1 MKCSSSSEVLAEVE
15 IIFLRVCG
23 RREGIT
29 GAHISKRVKELIS
42 RLHEVLRITA
52 IDPSGGAVA
61 AYLAG

>member
-1 MKCSSSSEVLAEVE
+1 MKCSSSSKVLAEEE
-15 IIFLRVCG
+15 IILLRVCG
-23 RREGIT
+23 RREGT
-29 GAHISKRVKELIS
+29 VDAHTSNRVKELIS